1 MTQGEYLGWLA
12 AADCVLDTPHYC
24 GGANTTYDA
33 FAVAAPVVTLRGEFH
48 RGRYTAAAYGAMGLS
63 DLVAGTADEYVDR
76 ALRFTAEPDFRRQV
90 RKEIANR
97 RKVLF
102 ENLAAVHE
110 LQHWFLEAI
119 AQTR

>member
-1 MTQGEYLGWLA
+1 
-12 AADCVLDTPHYC
+12 
-24 GGANTTYDA
+24 
-33 FAVAAPVVTLRGEFH
+33 
-48 RGRYTAAAYGAMGLS
+48 MGLS